1 MDVGTTTQLI
11 TVGATLGGVVLTLVT
26 NAMLENRRL
35 HAAHRIESLKA
46 ATEEAKWLRDER
58 VKAYAGLSIAGEEAF
73 QFVRS
78 EFADVVR
85 SDNRDERDDIE
96 ARWRER
102 RSELRK
108 AYNQVALFGADEP
121 RRHAKELWKATRNG
135 VNDFLAGL
143 DTSSGD
149 SDAPVDHDGEMD
161 EILTRIAD
169 ASARFLDA
177 CRDDLQDRSPAGG
190 SGAARLS

>member
-1 MDVGTTTQLI
+1 
-11 TVGATLGGVVLTLVT
+11 VLTLVT

-35 HAAHRIESLKA
+35 RAAHRIESLKA
-46 ATEEAKWLRDER
+46 AADQAKWLRDER

-121 RRHAKELWKATRNG
+121 RRHAKELWKAARNG
-135 VNDFLAGL
+135 VNDFLAGPN
-143 DTSSGD
+143 TSSRD
-149 SDAPVDHDGEMD
+149 SGAPVDHPAEMNK
-161 EILTRIAD
+161 ILTGIAD
-169 ASARFLDA
+169 ASDRFLNA
-177 CRDDLQDRSPAGG
+177 CRDDLQDRFPAGG